1 MDKDKAIIT
10 LIKSAVEKGLRDSK
24 EEPGRA
30 FRYLIDLA
38 TNFAETKYQKDLLN
52 MLQRTLNNSDNKYYQ
67 LLNKIANEVDNQIL
81 IEFGVNLGYKS
92 LISEAETLRKTNQ
105 NLNYYD
111 WTCFIKPN
119 NNLNFYKYND
129 LILNNKNQGVYNY
142 IIFKDNIYNLDKIIK
157 NHRDSVF
164 SIFTKPAAISNQ
176 TLEKFSNL
184 NNIYFSVEL
193 NDYNK
198 PYNNFKDS
206 LNILKE
212 KNKLYGFH
220 YYYDNLTAEN
230 IIDNEW
236 LKIIKNY
243 QSNFCCLIPDKKF
256 TKSKKVHEFIIES
269 RKNLKYP
276 VFLFDLHYD
285 LEMIGK
291 VILTP
296 PAWR

>member
-67 LLNKIANEVDNQIL
+67 LLNKIASEVDNQIL

-92 LISEAETLRKTNQ
+92 WISEAETLRKTNQ

-119 NNLNFYKYND
+119 NNLNFNKYND
-129 LILNNKNQGVYNY
+129 LILNNKNQGIYNY
-142 IIFKDNIYNLDKIIK
+142 IIFKDNIYNLDKIIR

-164 SIFTKPAAISNQ
+164 SIFTKPAAINNQ
-176 TLEKFSNL
+176 SLEKFSNI

-193 NDYNK
+193 NDYNN
-198 PYNNFKDS
+198 PNNNFKDS

-236 LKIIKNY
+236 LKTIKNY
-243 QSNFCCLIPDKKF
+243 QSNFCCLIPGKKF
-256 TKSKKVHEFIIES
+256 TKSKKVHKFIINS
-269 RKNLKYP
+269 RKKLKYP
-276 VFLFDLHYD
+276 IFLFDLHFD

>member
-92 LISEAETLRKTNQ
+92 WISEAETLRKTNQ

>member
-1 MDKDKAIIT
+1 MDKDKAIIA
-10 LIKSAVEKGLRDSK
+10 LIKSAIEKGLRDSK

-38 TNFAETKYQKDLLN
+38 NNFAETRYQKDLLS
-52 MLQRTLNNSDNKYYQ
+52 MLQKTLNDSNNKYYQ
-67 LLNKIANEVDNQIL
+67 LLNKIANEVDNQTL

-92 LISEAETLRKTNQ
+92 LISEAETLRKINQ
-105 NLNYYD
+105 NLNYNE
-111 WTCFIKPN
+111 WTYFIEPK
-119 NNLNFYKYND
+119 NNLDFSEYNK
-129 LILNNKNQGVYNY
+129 LILNKKKQGINNY
-142 IIFKDNIYNLDKIIK
+142 IIFKENISNLDKIIS

-164 SIFTKPAAISNQ
+164 SIFTKPTAINNHS
-176 TLEKFSNL
+176 LKEFSNL

-193 NDYNK
+193 NNYKN
-198 PYNNFKDS
+198 PNNNFKET
-206 LNILKE
+206 LNLLNK

-220 YYYDNLTAEN
+220 YYYDGFIAEN
-230 IIDNEW
+230 IIDDEW
-236 LKIIKNY
+236 LKTIKNY

-256 TKSKKVHEFIIES
+256 TKSKKVHEFIIQS

-276 VFLFDLHYD
+276 IFLFDLHYD